1 MKQQNSLFR
10 FVHFLR
16 SHSLL
21 TLAVVI
27 IYAFGIIFFHDPL
40 VQYSVWLMSKT
51 GIHGYNTWVS
61 IVSLSLVVLM
71 CLYLR
76 FMAKKDIKAFKKK
89 VPFLLFVLFLIL
101 VHYRFLLEMNIEII
115 HAFAYGIWFIP
126 LIALVKNPLS
136 ALVFALPFMLF
147 DEWYQYQV
155 LYPHYVQYWELNDV
169 ILNMLGGLFMIS
181 ILDISGVEL
190 TFSTRKFH
198 LQPATIVFLTL
209 LLGFIVAF
217 LGNWMVMTPLDSKE
231 HSLFIVNKLQ
241 QAQDWWHVHPL
252 TGKTYLIL
260 GPISTLVV
268 TLCFMG
274 LLIKVYGI
282 KEQL

>member
-1 MKQQNSLFR
+1 
-10 FVHFLR
+10 
-16 SHSLL
+16 
-21 TLAVVI
+21 
-27 IYAFGIIFFHDPL
+27 
-40 VQYSVWLMSKT
+40 
-51 GIHGYNTWVS
+51 
-61 IVSLSLVVLM
+61 
-71 CLYLR
+71 
-76 FMAKKDIKAFKKK
+76 MAKKDIKAFKKK